1 MRNVRVIISRKKSMS
16 DKSNSY
22 PVNLLE
28 TAFPMRG
35 DLPKREPQWVAQ
47 WQKNKLYE
55 AIRAAHA
62 GQPKFILHDGPPY
75 ANGDIHIGHAVNK
88 ILKDMIVK
96 SRWLMG
102 FDAAYVPGWDCHG
115 MPIEIQI
122 EKQFGKNLPT
132 AEVQAKARQYASE
145 QIAKQKIDFERLG
158 VLGDWNNPYLTMN
171 YRNEADEIRAL
182 GSIWKKGYV
191 FRGLKPVNWC
201 FDCGSALAEAEVEY
215 QDKTDPA
222 VDVGF
227 AFDDAQR
234 SNLAK
239 AFGISRLP
247 EKKGM
252 VVIWTTTPWTL
263 PANQALNVHPELEYA
278 LVETD
283 QALLILAKDRVEI
296 CLQEYGLEGKIIAT
310 CSGQKLAGISFWH
323 PLASLDA
330 GYRRLSPIYP
340 AEYVTLDTGTG
351 LVHCSPA
358 YGEEDFKSC
367 KANGLVDKDILNPVM
382 GNGVY
387 ASWLPLFA
395 NEFVWKA
402 NPKIVEALRSA
413 GSLLKDKSYSHSYM
427 HCWRHKTPII
437 YRATSQWFASM
448 DKKPADGK
456 ASLREAA
463 LEGINNTQFYPAWG
477 KQRLHSMIA
486 NRPDWTLSRQ
496 RQWGV
501 PMAFFVHKETGEPH
515 PRTSEL
521 LEEVAKRVE
530 KDGIEAWQKLDVAE
544 LLGNDASQYE
554 KNRDTLDVWFDS
566 GTTHWHV
573 IRGSH
578 RDELY
583 RPEAES
589 ADGRLADLY
598 LEGSDQHRG
607 WFHSSLL
614 TGAMLDGK
622 PPYKALLT
630 HGFTVDG
637 QGRKMSKSIGNVIAP
652 QQVAD
657 KLGAEI
663 IRLWAAST
671 DYSGEMTISDEILKR
686 VVESYRRMRNTLRFL
701 LANLADFDPVQH
713 SMPSAEWLEIDC
725 YAVALAAQL
734 QGEIQTH
741 YEAYEFQPAVARMLT
756 FCSEDL
762 GGFYLDILKDRLYT
776 SAPNSKERRAAQ
788 NALFH
793 ITRNLLKWL
802 APFLSFTAEEAWA
815 SFPHGS
821 ESKSKSSIFMEEFGI
836 FPDVVNGTELLAK
849 WNRIR
854 EIRSEVTKAIEIERE
869 AGHVGSSLQA
879 ELTIKVDNVDFAI
892 LHSLEDDLRFVTI
905 TSSANIELSSAG
917 LEVLVRASQY
927 KKCGR
932 CWHHT
937 ADVGADPAHAE
948 LCGRCIRNL
957 FGSGE
962 QRTFA

>member
-1 MRNVRVIISRKKSMS
+1 MS

-28 TAFPMRG
+28 TTFPMRG

-132 AEVQAKARQYASE
+132 AEVQSKARQYASE
-145 QIAKQKIDFERLG
+145 QIAKQKTDFERLG

-227 AFDDAQR
+227 TFDDAQR
-234 SNLAK
+234 GNLAK
-239 AFGISRLP
+239 AFGLPQLP

-310 CSGQKLAGISFWH
+310 CAGQKLAGISFWH
-323 PLASLDA
+323 PLASLDE

-402 NPKIVEALRSA
+402 NP
-413 GSLLKDKSYSHSYM
+413 
-427 HCWRHKTPII
+427 
-437 YRATSQWFASM
+437 
-448 DKKPADGK
+448 
-456 ASLREAA
+456 
-463 LEGINNTQFYPAWG
+463 
-477 KQRLHSMIA
+477 
-486 NRPDWTLSRQ
+486 
-496 RQWGV
+496 
-501 PMAFFVHKETGEPH
+501 
-515 PRTSEL
+515 
-521 LEEVAKRVE
+521 
-530 KDGIEAWQKLDVAE
+530 
-544 LLGNDASQYE
+544 
-554 KNRDTLDVWFDS
+554 
-566 GTTHWHV
+566 
-573 IRGSH
+573 
-578 RDELY
+578 
-583 RPEAES
+583 
-589 ADGRLADLY
+589 
-598 LEGSDQHRG
+598 
-607 WFHSSLL
+607 
-614 TGAMLDGK
+614 
-622 PPYKALLT
+622 
-630 HGFTVDG
+630 
-637 QGRKMSKSIGNVIAP
+637 
-652 QQVAD
+652 
-657 KLGAEI
+657 
-663 IRLWAAST
+663 
-671 DYSGEMTISDEILKR
+671 
-686 VVESYRRMRNTLRFL
+686 
-701 LANLADFDPVQH
+701 
-713 SMPSAEWLEIDC
+713 
-725 YAVALAAQL
+725 
-734 QGEIQTH
+734 
-741 YEAYEFQPAVARMLT
+741 
-756 FCSEDL
+756 
-762 GGFYLDILKDRLYT
+762 
-776 SAPNSKERRAAQ
+776 
-788 NALFH
+788 
-793 ITRNLLKWL
+793 
-802 APFLSFTAEEAWA
+802 
-815 SFPHGS
+815 
-821 ESKSKSSIFMEEFGI
+821 
-836 FPDVVNGTELLAK
+836 
-849 WNRIR
+849 
-854 EIRSEVTKAIEIERE
+854 
-869 AGHVGSSLQA
+869 
-879 ELTIKVDNVDFAI
+879 
-892 LHSLEDDLRFVTI
+892 
-905 TSSANIELSSAG
+905 
-917 LEVLVRASQY
+917 
-927 KKCGR
+927 
-932 CWHHT
+932 
-937 ADVGADPAHAE
+937 
-948 LCGRCIRNL
+948 
-957 FGSGE
+957 
-962 QRTFA
+962 

>member
-1 MRNVRVIISRKKSMS
+1 MS
-16 DKSNSY
+16 DKPNSY

-47 WQKNKLYE
+47 WQKNKVYE

-122 EKQFGKNLPT
+122 EKEFGKNLPT
-132 AEVQAKARQYASE
+132 AEVQAKARAYAKV
-145 QIAKQKIDFERLG
+145 QVDKQKKDFERLG

-171 YRNEADEIRAL
+171 FRNEADEIRAL
-182 GSIWKKGYV
+182 GAIWEKGYV

-227 AFDDAQR
+227 PFDDAQR
-234 SNLAK
+234 ANLAK
-239 AFGISRLP
+239 AFGVATLP
-247 EKKGM
+247 SKKGM

-283 QALLILAKDRVEI
+283 ETLLILAKDRVET
-296 CLQEYGLEGKIIAT
+296 CLEEYGLEGKVIAT
-310 CSGQKLAGISFWH
+310 CTGQQLAGTSFWH
-323 PLASLDA
+323 PLASLDE

-387 ASWLPLFA
+387 ASWLPIFA

-413 GSLLKDKSYSHSYM
+413 GTLLKDKSYSHSYM

-448 DKKPADGK
+448 DKTPADGK
-456 ASLREAA
+456 ASLRATA
-463 LEGINNTQFYPAWG
+463 LEGINQTEFYPAWG

-521 LEEVAKRVE
+521 LELIAQKVE
-530 KDGIEAWQKLDVAE
+530 KSGIEAWQKLDPAE
-544 LLGNDASQYE
+544 LLGDEANQYE

-578 RDELY
+578 RQELY
-583 RPEAES
+583 RPEAELP
-589 ADGRLADLY
+589 DGRLADLY

-637 QGRKMSKSIGNVIAP
+637 QGRKMSKSVGNVIAP

-663 IRLWAAST
+663 IRLWVAST

-701 LANLADFDPVQH
+701 LANLADFDPAQH
-713 SMPSAEWLEIDC
+713 SMPSENWLEIDR
-725 YAVALAAQL
+725 YAVALANQL
-734 QGEIQTH
+734 QEEIQAH
-741 YEAYEFQPAVARMLT
+741 YKVYEFQPAVVRMLT

-802 APFLSFTAEEAWA
+802 APFLSFTAEEAWS
-815 SFPHGS
+815 SFPHGADN
-821 ESKSKSSIFMEEFGI
+821 KATDSIFMGEFGA
-836 FPDVVNGTELLAK
+836 FPEIKNATELLAK
-849 WNRIR
+849 WNRVR

-879 ELTIKVDNVDFAI
+879 ELTIKVDDVDFAI
-892 LHSLEDDLRFVTI
+892 LHSLEEDLRFVTI

-927 KKCGR
+927 KKCSR

-937 ADVGADPAHAE
+937 PDIGVDPAHPE
-948 LCGRCIRNL
+948 LCGRCVSNV
-957 FGSGE
+957 FGAGE
-962 QRTFA
+962 QRAFA

>member
-1 MRNVRVIISRKKSMS
+1 MS

-122 EKQFGKNLPT
+122 EKEFGKNLPT
-132 AEVQAKARQYASE
+132 AEVQAKARAYAQV
-145 QIAKQKIDFERLG
+145 QIEKQKKDFERLG

-182 GSIWKKGYV
+182 GAIWEKGYV

-234 SNLAK
+234 GNLAK
-239 AFGISRLP
+239 AFGIAALP
-247 EKKGM
+247 DKKGM
-252 VVIWTTTPWTL
+252 AVIWTTTPWTL

-283 QALLILAKDRVEI
+283 QALLILAKDRVEK
-296 CLQEYGLEGKIIAT
+296 CLEEYGLEGKIIAT
-310 CSGQKLAGISFWH
+310 CAGQALAGISFWH
-323 PLASLDA
+323 PLASLDE

-456 ASLREAA
+456 VSLREAA

-515 PRTSEL
+515 PRTAEL
-521 LEEVAKRVE
+521 LEAIAKRVE
-530 KDGIEAWQKLDVAE
+530 QGGIEAWQKLDPAE
-544 LLGNDASQYE
+544 LLGEEAALYE

-578 RDELY
+578 RNELY
-583 RPEAES
+583 RPEAELPE
-589 ADGRLADLY
+589 GRLADLY

-637 QGRKMSKSIGNVIAP
+637 QGRKMSKSVGNVIAP

-663 IRLWAAST
+663 IRLWVAST

-701 LANLADFDPVQH
+701 LANLADFDPTQH
-713 SMPSAEWLEIDC
+713 SMPSAEWLEIDR
-725 YAVALAAQL
+725 YAVALANQL
-734 QGEIQTH
+734 QEEVRTH
-741 YEAYEFQPAVARMLT
+741 YQAYEFQPAVARMLT

-821 ESKSKSSIFMEEFGI
+821 ANQGKESIFIEEFGA
-836 FPDVVNGTELLAK
+836 FPEIADAAELLAK
-849 WNRIR
+849 WDRIR

-879 ELTIKVDNVDFAI
+879 ELTIKVDDVDFAI

-905 TSSANIELSSAG
+905 TSSANIELSKAG

-937 ADVGADPAHAE
+937 ADVGADPAHPE
-948 LCGRCIRNL
+948 LCGRCVSNL
-957 FGSGE
+957 FGAGE
-962 QRTFA
+962 QRAFA